1 MGDSEAAVGLDGL
14 KDLEGESGGGVGGGG
29 GGHTNRKKYSQVVL
43 HVCIKTLPNTGPS
56 LAS

>member
-14 KDLEGESGGGVGGGG
+14 KDLEGDSSGGQ
-29 GGHTNRKKYSQVVL
+29 HTNRKKYSQVVL